1 MPGPSSS
8 QARAQAGALWFALAV
23 ALSPAA
29 LELFRHWV
37 REPWARESMV
47 FVPLVIVS
55 AVAAPSRARPNR
67 AGWLLVA
74 AGLALSLFG
83 SAGGVVSLG
92 RLAIPLAVFG
102 MACAIGRP
110 DPRIALIAFF
120 VVPPPF
126 SIVSLCSP
134 TGERELAQLAVVAA
148 RAVGA
153 GWSLGDATIRTAAG
167 DLQLGAPDLGIP
179 LAHLLAG
186 LGFCAALARRAPI
199 WQAILRGLLWAIWTV
214 PAQLVALGA
223 AFAVLAAAGPG
234 IARAF
239 LDLVPAC
246 AVVVIVYPRLRGA
259 GPHRRPVAV
268 PALPAPPSGL
278 QRRHPSR

>member
-1 MPGPSSS
+1 LS
-8 QARAQAGALWFALAV
+8 QARARAGALWLALAV

-29 LELFRHWV
+29 FELFRHWM

-47 FVPLVIVS
+47 FVPIAIAG
-55 AVAAPSRARPNR
+55 AVAAPAIARPNWG
-67 AGWLLVA
+67 GWLLVA
-74 AGLALSLFG
+74 AGLTLALFG
-83 SAGGVVSLG
+83 SAGGVGSLG

-110 DPRIALIAFF
+110 EPRIASIAFF

-126 SIVSLCSP
+126 SIVSLYSP
-134 TGERELAQLAVVAA
+134 AGERELAGFAVAAA

-153 GWSLGDATIRTAAG
+153 DWSLGDATIRTAAG
-167 DLQLGAPDLGIP
+167 NLQFGAPDLGIP

-186 LGFCAALARRAPI
+186 LGFCAALAGQASIR
-199 WQAILRGLLWAIWTV
+199 QAILRGLLWTLWAV
-214 PAQLVALGA
+214 PVQLVALGA
-223 AFAVLAAAGPG
+223 SLAVLAAFGPG

-246 AVVVIVYPRLRGA
+246 AVVAFAYPRLRG
-259 GPHRRPVAV
+259 RRPSRSSA
-268 PALPAPPSGL
+268 APRSGAG
-278 QRRHPSR
+278 SSCAA